1 MTHLNL
7 PSAYGGFL
15 FLAEDARGI
24 PWLPPHQHEELEL
37 NLVLSGTVTYVIGNR
52 RYTFQSGDL
61 FWLFPAQVH
70 HAIKRSADAKYYV
83 ASFKPSLI
91 QRSAIGPKY
100 QPLLKK
106 HGPSSSLLHCTLP
119 PALFDEACQL
129 MNHALRDGLDPDT
142 LNREVGYG
150 LSPGFQ
156 YQHRDPDLLNATL
169 ASILLLCWNAQLES
183 QKAGQSSPLHQSIFK
198 VIELLRAEKEPLSLT
213 DLATQSGSSP
223 AHLCRLFK
231 KELGVTLTTY
241 RNFLRLDRAWQLLR
255 SSQSRLNLTQLAYD
269 SGFNSYGSFYRTCR
283 IKYGRDPKDIFKI
296 HATTETG
303 RGAP

>member
-1 MTHLNL
+1 MQHLNL

-24 PWLPPHQHEELEL
+24 PWLSPHQHEELEL
-37 NLVLSGTVTYVIGNR
+37 NLVVSGTVTYVIGKQ

-70 HAIKRSADAKYYV
+70 HAIARSEDAKYYV
-83 ASFKPSLI
+83 ATFKPSLI
-91 QRSAIGPKY
+91 QRSASSSKY

-106 HGPSSSLLHCTLP
+106 SSPSSLPLHCTLP

-129 MNHALRDGLDPDT
+129 MDHALRDGLDPDT

-156 YQHRDPDLLNATL
+156 YQHHDPDLLNATL
-169 ASILLLCWNAQLES
+169 TSILLFCWNAQLES
-183 QKAGQSSPLHQSIFK
+183 QTARASSLLHPSICK
-198 VIELLRAEKEPLSLT
+198 MIELLKTEKAPLSLA
-213 DLATQSGSSP
+213 DLATKSGASP
-223 AHLCRLFK
+223 AHLSRIFK
-231 KELGVTLTTY
+231 KELGVTLSTY
-241 RNFLRLDRAWQLLR
+241 RNLLRLERAWQLLR
-255 SSQSRLNLTQLAYD
+255 ASQSRLNLTQLAYD

-283 IKYGRDPKDIFKI
+283 IKYGRDPKDVFKI
-296 HATTETG
+296 HATGGTQ
-303 RGAP
+303 RGPA